1 MNQDFSKLEAKSV
14 VCAFLEGPRL
24 QTDYSLS
31 ITNTIPYY
39 K

>member
-1 MNQDFSKLEAKSV
+1 MDQDFSKLEAKSV

-31 ITNTIPYY
+31 ITNTIQYY